1 MILCWFL
8 VCELHNLS
16 MDMST
21 LPSTYRNQQKASGL
35 WCMMCIQ
42 IFASEVFEGP
52 KYHPAESRLAPCDI
66 WNYLKKL
73 SATYRQT
80 RFWKMT
86 LDKVLEASRTN
97 LPTHPFPSMTSKSYL
112 IKFSK
117 SQLNGSKIGFLH
129 LFDFQDRFIRIK
141 IHDFSFDA
149 TICAMK
155 RFFAIPQDEF
165 QTVLGF
171 RS

>member
-1 MILCWFL
+1 MIFCWFL

-52 KYHPAESRLAPCDI
+52 NISPRWIPPGTM
-66 WNYLKKL
+66 WYLELFKKL

-86 LDKVLEASRTN
+86 LEKVLEASRTN

-141 IHDFSFDA
+141 IHYFSFDA